1 MNTEN
6 KILQAAYNIF
16 LKYGYHGTTLQQ
28 IASKAVVNKASIHYY
43 FRSKDRLYL
52 KVVKNVLDLI
62 LNTEF
67 GIISDRKG
75 FEKPAWF
82 LITELYNN
90 RNLFE
95 NALKEL
101 YQDDWDKKI
110 SEIEK
115 WLEFSFNE
123 GLYLLTAK

>member
-1 MNTEN
+1 MANNELNTET
-6 KILQAAYNIF
+6 KILDAANNIF
-16 LKYGYHGTTLQQ
+16 LLYGYHGTTLQQ
-28 IASKAVVNKASIHYY
+28 IASKAVVNKAAIHYY
-43 FRSKDRLYL
+43 FRSKERLYV
-52 KVVKNVLDLI
+52 KVIKNVIDLI
-62 LNTEF
+62 LGTES

-95 NALKEL
+95 KALREL

-115 WLEFSFNE
+115 WLEFSTIHQF
-123 GLYLLTAK
+123 